1 MGGRKKVGL
10 IIQEAIGLY
19 KRNLLLFFVV
29 SLIAYGATYGVGQ
42 LGLLVARALGLDN
55 SSLNVLFGPE
65 SIKEMLAGW
74 GINVLLVVRLFTL
87 VGTVFTT
94 ILSMLF
100 SELFS
105 IPGNALTVGAY
116 DVMLGICKGR
126 KRSAQEAAVRLKQHW
141 ARYLG
146 ISAWSSLF
154 IWLWSFLF
162 LIPGLVKTYAYLLA
176 PFLILDYPGMT
187 VRQALKKS
195 VQITKGYKGRLFG
208 LMILVSLPPAIPF
221 YILGFVLMVSGH
233 LPAYTATIAIVS
245 PVLSLLIIQ
254 PIMTMANTIAYLDL
268 KRAAIDRG
276 LLPSQ
281 G

>member
-1 MGGRKKVGL
+1 MRGRKKVGM

-42 LGLLVARALGLDN
+42 LGLLVARALSLD
-55 SSLNVLFGPE
+55 SGSLNVLFGPE

-74 GINVLLVVRLFTL
+74 GMNILPVVRLFTL
-87 VGTVFTT
+87 VGTVLTT

-100 SELFS
+100 SDLFS

-126 KRSAQEAAVRLKQHW
+126 KRSAQEAAARLKQHW

-187 VRQALKKS
+187 VRQALKSLSKS
-195 VQITKGYKGRLFG
+195 QRDT
-208 LMILVSLPPAIPF
+208 
-221 YILGFVLMVSGH
+221 
-233 LPAYTATIAIVS
+233 
-245 PVLSLLIIQ
+245 
-254 PIMTMANTIAYLDL
+254 
-268 KRAAIDRG
+268 RG
-276 LLPSQ
+276 GCLA
-281 G
+281 